1 MIEQACY
8 SKERQGKMPPE
19 KAMEAVQKI
28 VQKAAFLERTEEKLN
43 EGIRSLGRLREAYA
57 PMAFLDTP
65 QAASAFSTYNA
76 VCSALLMLTAM
87 RERRETRCAHL
98 RLDYPEK
105 TDGNMRYVTFRPS
118 GEVAFGPVR

>member
-1 MIEQACY
+1 
-8 SKERQGKMPPE
+8 
-19 KAMEAVQKI
+19 
-28 VQKAAFLERTEEKLN
+28 
-43 EGIRSLGRLREAYA
+43 
-57 PMAFLDTP
+57 MAFLDTP

-87 RERRETRCAHL
+87 RERRETRGAHL

>member
-1 MIEQACY
+1 MSEILVA
-8 SKERQGKMPPE
+8 KNIT
-19 KAMEAVQKI
+19 KI
-28 VQKAAFLERTEEKLN
+28 Y
-43 EGIRSLGRLREAYA
+43 GIG
-57 PMAFLDTP
+57 T

-87 RERRETRCAHL
+87 RERRETRGAHL

-105 TDGNMRYVTFRPS
+105 RDGNMRYVTFRPS